1 VLRAQNCFNE
11 AIAEYETSL
20 AFNRNLVNAYAHIGR
35 CKLFT
40 GSAGETI
47 LLHEQAIRLSPRDP
61 NLDLWCYRIGEA
73 HLAQSR
79 IDESILWFERGR
91 GANPAFAAH
100 HAWLA
105 AAYALKGD
113 TERAFFELTE
123 ARRLS
128 GDDRYSSIARLQ
140 ASGYFAVATIRTL
153 FETTYF
159 AGLRLAGMPE
169 E

>member
-1 VLRAQNCFNE
+1 MVPPDWGGASG
-11 AIAEYETSL
+11 AIADRRVDLL
-20 AFNRNLVNAYAHIGR
+20 ARKR
-35 CKLFT
+35 T
-40 GSAGETI
+40 
-47 LLHEQAIRLSPRDP
+47 
-61 NLDLWCYRIGEA
+61 
-73 HLAQSR
+73 
-79 IDESILWFERGR
+79 
-91 GANPAFAAH
+91 ANPAFPAH

-105 AAYALKGD
+105 AACALKGD
-113 TERAFFELTE
+113 TERAFFELNE

-153 FETTYF
+153 FETTFF